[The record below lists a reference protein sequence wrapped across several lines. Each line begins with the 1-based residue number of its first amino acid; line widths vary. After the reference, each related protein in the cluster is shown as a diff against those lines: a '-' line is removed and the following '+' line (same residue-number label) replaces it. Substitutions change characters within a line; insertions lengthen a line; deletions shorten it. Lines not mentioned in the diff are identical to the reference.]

1 VHTNG
6 PEGTTTEF
14 VDVGIVGGGAAGL
27 SAALML
33 GRARRSVVL
42 VDAGLPR
49 NRLAPH
55 MHGLLSR
62 DGMPPLDLLQRGR
75 EEASVYGVRFVDG
88 EVQVIEPVDG
98 GFLLRGAGN
107 ILARRV
113 VVATGLIDRLPDVQ
127 GLAPLWGTGAVGC
140 PYCDGWEVR
149 DMALGVIATS
159 PMSRNQAQLLRQWTP
174 DLTLFG
180 ASEAGISEQEVRGLV
195 ARGIRLAPQALAVEG
210 TFGDLTVTTSEAS
223 HQVARVFVGAR
234 PQPSGSLLDALGCA
248 TTDTPAGPVVATD
261 PAGRTSV
268 EGVWAIGNV
277 ADVKALVPIAL
288 GAGTQA
294 AVDINI
300 SLVEEEIAAALRV

>member
-27 SAALML
+27 SAALRL

-113 VVATGLIDRLPDVQ
+113 VVATGLIDRLLC
-127 GLAPLWGTGAVGC
+127 G
-140 PYCDGWEVR
+140 ER
-149 DMALGVIATS
+149 E
-159 PMSRNQAQLLRQWTP
+159 R
-174 DLTLFG
+174 
-180 ASEAGISEQEVRGLV
+180 LV
-195 ARGIRLAPQALAVEG
+195 A
-210 TFGDLTVTTSEAS
+210 LTAM
-223 HQVARVFVGAR
+223 AGK
-234 PQPSGSLLDALGCA
+234 CA
-248 TTDTPAGPVVATD
+248 TW
-261 PAGRTSV
+261 RSV
-268 EGVWAIGNV
+268 
-277 ADVKALVPIAL
+277 
-288 GAGTQA
+288 
-294 AVDINI
+294 
-300 SLVEEEIAAALRV
+300 S